1 MKTLNERFADY
12 AEKLSLGLALAAFVG
27 NVPPYARVIFLIAA
41 LLAAAVMVAVTQ
53 QASKETPS

>member
-27 NVPPYARVIFLIAA
+27 TVPPYVRVIFLIAA
-41 LLAAAVMVAVTQ
+41 LLTAAVMVAVTQ
-53 QASKETPS
+53 QALRDTP